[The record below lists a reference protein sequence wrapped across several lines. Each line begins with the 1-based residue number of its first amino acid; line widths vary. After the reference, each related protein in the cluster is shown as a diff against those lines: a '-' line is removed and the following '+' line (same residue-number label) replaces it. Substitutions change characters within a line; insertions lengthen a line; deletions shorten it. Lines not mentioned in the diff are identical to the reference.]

1 MKNALKPLAKS
12 NLIPLQLTAT
22 ASRKNATIHKNIFGS
37 DMTKLINLNKEIND
51 VMKTVEFLEESSLL
65 IKRVSETIK
74 N

>member
-22 ASRKNATIHKNIFGS
+22 APAKNAAIHKNIFGS